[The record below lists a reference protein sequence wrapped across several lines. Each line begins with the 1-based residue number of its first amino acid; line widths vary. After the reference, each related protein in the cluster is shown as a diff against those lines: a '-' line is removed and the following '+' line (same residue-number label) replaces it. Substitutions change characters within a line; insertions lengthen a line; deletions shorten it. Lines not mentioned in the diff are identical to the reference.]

1 MCKRLL
7 GPNVDYSAVLY
18 VDGGAT
24 LDNMYNTLL
33 VFALCKGTCHMS
45 EHGAHTG
52 TGKPVYQRGNMLFTV
67 SLYGHSKILLRHSH
81 VTNFPTTEF

>member
-7 GPNVDYSAVLY
+7 RPNVDYSAVLY

-24 LDNMYNTLL
+24 LDNTLL
-33 VFALCKGTCHMS
+33 VFALWKGTCHMC

-52 TGKPVYQRGNMLFTV
+52 TEKRLYQRGNMLFTV
-67 SLYGHSKILLRHSH
+67 SLYGHSKILLL
-81 VTNFPTTEF
+81 TCYKFPATEF